1 MAPPLVHLLFLCMC
15 AVRRLCALARAL
27 VHTST
32 CGLVSPIELL
42 ELPLAGRV
50 LPDPRARA
58 DRVLRTQTRRVRR
71 RTVRENPCK
80 HPTEHSEAKKKAYV
94 RVGSTLRLYAMANHP
109 SVSGFGL
116 LVHRM
121 GCSAQGSKMLT
132 DTSSLP
138 TLGLTSHH
146 QVRVRVRARARTRPL
161 LGSPSAAIHLSTI
174 FS

>member
-1 MAPPLVHLLFLCMC
+1 MRAGSSPTRERGLTESLGPRLGEFEGELSVKIPASIPP
-15 AVRRLCALARAL
+15 
-27 VHTST
+27 T
-32 CGLVSPIELL
+32 
-42 ELPLAGRV
+42 
-50 LPDPRARA
+50 
-58 DRVLRTQTRRVRR
+58 
-71 RTVRENPCK
+71 
-80 HPTEHSEAKKKAYV
+80 HSEAKKKAYV